1 MNFTVLQ
8 VADCPHVPV
17 LVDRILHVDEDATI
31 SFVVVGSDAEA
42 VAAGMRGS
50 PTLLIEG
57 CDVAGD
63 GAGPGGSLSC
73 QMLVPTVEQ
82 IAVWVA
88 AAQL

>member
-1 MNFTVLQ
+1 MNYTILQ
-8 VADCPHVPV
+8 VADCPHVSV
-17 LVDRILHVDEDATI
+17 LVDRIRQVDEDATV

-57 CDVAGD
+57 RDVAG
-63 GAGPGGSLSC
+63 GLAEPGGSWSC

-82 IAVWVA
+82 IGSWVA
-88 AAQL
+88 VAQL